1 MTDLLHNLTLGDV
14 LREHTR
20 SRPQR
25 LAAVDGEV
33 RLTYPAL
40 DARVNRCARAL
51 AGAGVGPGDR
61 VLWLGQNS
69 YRVLELL
76 LAAAKLGALLCP
88 ANWRQT
94 ADELAFVVDDFTPTV
109 VVWQDLEV
117 GDAVAS
123 ARTKITH
130 TARWVRHDTDADDP
144 DGYEALLAEGD
155 GDRDPD
161 VEVDGTAGVLVI
173 YTAAFFGVPNGAIL
187 SHTAC
192 IAQGV
197 VYGDLTGETGD
208 SVYLNSG
215 PMFHLGTLMHTLA
228 VLVAGGTNVF
238 VRRNDGAELAR
249 IIHEERCTGAFLV
262 GPMIDGVLEANA
274 DGRYDL
280 SSLRG
285 HRGISAWDAA
295 TVPDPS
301 RWARHPGGYGQTE
314 AVGMMTYT
322 CLALGALGT
331 HGRTSPWLQVRIVDP
346 DGAELAPGETGEI
359 VARGATVMNGYWN
372 RPEENA
378 YRQRDGWHHTR
389 DLGRREPDG
398 SLSFI
403 GPATRM
409 IKSAAENIYPAEVE
423 ACIRSH
429 PAVADCAIIGIP
441 DDTWVQSVKAIV
453 VLAPDAAATADD
465 IVEHCRSRIASYKKP
480 RFVEFADALPR
491 AGFLVDYDVLDAR
504 YGGGNYPGGTTRST

>member
-1 MTDLLHNLTLGDV
+1 MTDLLHNLALGDV

-20 SRPQR
+20 SRPQQV
-25 LAAVDGEV
+25 AAVDGEV

-40 DARVNRCARAL
+40 DARVNRLARGL

-69 YRVLELL
+69 SRVLELL
-76 LAAAKLGALLCP
+76 LAAAKLGALFCP

-117 GDAVAS
+117 GEAVAA
-123 ARTKITH
+123 ARTRITH
-130 TARWVRHDTDADDP
+130 SARWVRHDTTDDDP
-144 DGYEALLAEGD
+144 EGYEALLAEGGSD
-155 GDRDPD
+155 AD
-161 VEVDGTAGVLVI
+161 VDGFVDGAAGVLVV

-238 VRRNDGAELAR
+238 VRRNDGEELAR

-262 GPMIDGVLEANA
+262 GPMVDGVLAANA

-280 SSLRG
+280 SCLRG
-285 HRGISAWDAA
+285 HRGIAAWDAA
-295 TVPDPS
+295 TRADDS

-346 DGAELAPGETGEI
+346 EGNELPPGETGEI

-372 RPEENA
+372 RPDENA
-378 YRQRDGWHHTR
+378 YRQQDGWHHTR

-423 ACIRSH
+423 ACIRAH
-429 PAVADCAIIGIP
+429 PAVADCAIIGVP
-441 DDTWVQSVKAIV
+441 DEKWVQSVKAIV
-453 VLAPDAAATADD
+453 VLADGATAGADD
-465 IVEHCRSRIASYKKP
+465 IVAHCRGRIASYKKP

-491 AGFLVDYDVLDAR
+491 AGFLVDYDALDAR
-504 YGGGNYPGGTTRST
+504 YGGGSYPGGTTRST

>member
-1 MTDLLHNLTLGDV
+1 LTDLLHSLTLGDV

-20 SRPQR
+20 SRPGQ

-40 DARVNRCARAL
+40 DARVNRLARAL

-76 LAAAKLGALLCP
+76 LAAAKLGALFCP

-109 VVWQDLEV
+109 VIWQDLEV
-117 GDAVAS
+117 GEAVAA

-130 TARWVRHDTDADDP
+130 PARWVRHDTDADDP
-144 DGYEALLAEGD
+144 EGYEALLAEGD
-155 GDRDPD
+155 GDADPD
-161 VEVDGTAGVLVI
+161 VVVDGADGVLVI
-173 YTAAFFGVPNGAIL
+173 YTAAFFGIPNGAIL

-238 VRRNDGAELAR
+238 VRRNDGPELAR

-262 GPMIDGVLEANA
+262 GPMVDGVLEANA

-285 HRGISAWDAA
+285 HRGIPAWDAA

-346 DGAELAPGETGEI
+346 DDVELAPGETGEI
-359 VARGATVMNGYWN
+359 VARGPTVMNGYWN
-372 RPEENA
+372 QPEENA

-423 ACIRSH
+423 ACIRAH
-429 PAVADCAIIGIP
+429 PEVADCAIIGVP

-453 VLAPDAAATADD
+453 VLAPDASATADD
-465 IVEHCRSRIASYKKP
+465 IVEHCRSHIASYKKP

-491 AGFLVDYDVLDAR
+491 AGFLVDYDALDAR